1 MPVNV
6 IGDKDND
13 NKVLFVTFDYTE
25 ENLKK
30 IKTIKGRDWDNA
42 KKSWV
47 VPRTEKAVRELVE
60 AFGEELVF
68 DKDIHSWME
77 SIKEEA
83 LNIKYIQNKL
93 DEELILK
100 GYSVRTRKNY
110 TAQLKRFLIHAGKE
124 HSLVENGDIRDYLLF
139 LLDHK
144 YISHSYINQAIS
156 ALKFLFSTVL
166 KRNDINIYLPR
177 PKKEEKLPDI
187 LSQTE
192 IVKIFNSVRNIK
204 HRSILFVTYSAGLRV
219 SEVICLKVK
228 DIDKDRMLIHIRQAK
243 GRKDRYSILSES
255 TLKILREYVKVYKIK
270 DWLFPG
276 EKQENHI
283 SERTV
288 QNIFK
293 VACSKA
299 QIKKDVS
306 VHSLRH
312 SFATHLL
319 EAGTDLRYIQELL
332 GHKNSKTTEIYT
344 HVSKKD
350 IAKIRSPL
358 DSLEI

>member
-1 MPVNV
+1 MPVSV
-6 IGDKDND
+6 IGSQDND
-13 NKVLFVTFDYTE
+13 KVLFVTFDYTE
-25 ENLKK
+25 DNLKR
-30 IKTIKGRDWDNA
+30 IRTIRGRGWDSS
-42 KKSWV
+42 KKYWV
-47 VPRTEKAVRELVE
+47 VPKTEKTVRELID

-68 DKDIHSWME
+68 DEAISKWLN

-83 LNIKYIQNKL
+83 LNIRYLQNTMN
-93 DEELILK
+93 EELILK
-100 GYSVRTRKNY
+100 GYSQKTRKNY
-110 TAQLKRFLIHAGKE
+110 LGHLKRFILYSGKE
-124 HSLVENGDIRDYLLF
+124 HSIIGTDDIRNYLLY
-139 LLDHK
+139 LLDQK
-144 YISHSYINQAIS
+144 NISHSFVNQAIS
-156 ALKFLFSTVL
+156 ALRFLFCTVL
-166 KRNDINIYLPR
+166 RRNDINIYLPR

-204 HRSILFVTYSAGLRV
+204 HRAILFVTYSAGLRV

-228 DIDKDRMLIHIRQAK
+228 DIDKERMLIHIRQAK
-243 GRKDRYSILSES
+243 GRKDRYSILSDAA
-255 TLKILREYVKVYKIK
+255 LKILREYVKIYKVK

-276 EKQENHI
+276 EKEENHI

-293 VACSKA
+293 VACTKA
-299 QIKKDVS
+299 EIEKDVS
-306 VHSLRH
+306 IHSLRH

-350 IAKIRSPL
+350 ISKIRSPL
-358 DSLEI
+358 DSLGI